1 MSATLFSFLFLAA
14 LALMLV
20 LKCWLALRQAR
31 SVAAHRDAVPADF
44 AAAVDLSAHHKAADY
59 TRAKLGFGL
68 IETVFGAFLL
78 VALTLA
84 GGIDAVFGW
93 AGGTANGVW
102 REVLGAGAVFALLS
116 VLDLPFAAYRSF
128 VIEAKFGFNQMT
140 WKLFIIDTLKGALL
154 GVALGGAVLGAA
166 VWLMTSLGTL
176 WWLWAWFAWMAFNL
190 LLLWLF
196 PTFIAPL
203 FNKFVPMPD
212 GPLKARI
219 EALLARTGFR
229 SQGLFV
235 MDGSTRSNHGNAY
248 FSGFGSAKR
257 IVLFDTL
264 ISRLNESEVEAV
276 LAHELGHFKR
286 RHIVKRI
293 AVLFA
298 LSLLFLWLLGE
309 LANAAW
315 FYAGLGVTQIGAG
328 TALTLFALVLP
339 VFTFIF
345 HPLTSISSRKHEY
358 EADAFAA
365 GITGAQPLIAALTK
379 LYKDNAA
386 TLTPDKW
393 FSAFYDS
400 HPPAPLRVARLKTLA
415 T

>member
-1 MSATLFSFLFLAA
+1 
-14 LALMLV
+14 MLV
-20 LKCWLALRQAR
+20 LKAWLALRQAR

-93 AGGTANGVW
+93 AGTVASGRW
-102 REVLGAGAVFALLS
+102 RDILGAGAVFVLLS
-116 VLDLPFAAYRSF
+116 LLDLPFAAYRSF
-128 VIEAKFGFNQMT
+128 VIEARFGFNQMT

-176 WWLWAWFAWMAFNL
+176 WWLWAWGAWMAFNL

-203 FNKFVPMPD
+203 FNKFVPLPD
-212 GPLKARI
+212 GSLKLRI

-235 MDGSTRSNHGNAY
+235 MDGSTRSSHGNAY

-264 ISRLNESEVEAV
+264 IARLDENEVEAV
-276 LAHELGHFKR
+276 LAHELGHFR
-286 RHIVKRI
+286 HRHIVKRI
-293 AVLFA
+293 AMLFA
-298 LSLLFLWLLGE
+298 LSLLFLWLLGA

-315 FYAGLGVTQIGAG
+315 FYAGLGVTQISAG

-345 HPLTSISSRKHEY
+345 HPLTSISSRRHEY

-365 GITGAQPLIAALTK
+365 GITGAPPLIAALTK

-400 HPPAPLRVARLKTLA
+400 HPPAPLRVARLKSLA
-415 T
+415 P

>member
-1 MSATLFSFLFLAA
+1 MLA
-14 LALMLV
+14 

-31 SVAAHRDAVPADF
+31 SVVAHRDVVPADF

-68 IETVFGAFLL
+68 IETVFGTFLL

-93 AGGTANGVW
+93 ADSVASGLW

-116 VLDLPFAAYRSF
+116 ALDLPFAAWRSF

-140 WKLFIIDTLKGALL
+140 WKLFVVDTLKGALL
-154 GVALGGAVLGAA
+154 GVALGGAVLSGA
-166 VWLMTSLGTL
+166 VWTMSSLGTL

-196 PTFIAPL
+196 PTYIAPL
-203 FNKFVPMPD
+203 FNKFVPLPE

-248 FSGFGSAKR
+248 FSGLGSAKR

-264 ISRLNESEVEAV
+264 ISRLDENEVEAV

-286 RHIVKRI
+286 RHITKRI
-293 AVLFA
+293 AALFA

-315 FYAGLGVTQIGAG
+315 FYAGLGVSQISAG

-358 EADAFAA
+358 EADEFAA

-415 T
+415 A

>member
-1 MSATLFSFLFLAA
+1 MFLAA
-14 LALMLV
+14 LALMLA

-31 SVAAHRDAVPADF
+31 SVVAHRDVVPADF

-68 IETVFGAFLL
+68 IETVFGTFLL

-93 AGGTANGVW
+93 ADSVASGLW

-116 VLDLPFAAYRSF
+116 ALDLPFAAWRSF

-140 WKLFIIDTLKGALL
+140 WKLFVVDTLKGALL
-154 GVALGGAVLGAA
+154 GVALGGAVLSGA
-166 VWLMTSLGTL
+166 VWTMSSLGTL

-196 PTFIAPL
+196 PTYIAPL
-203 FNKFVPMPD
+203 FNKFVPLPE

-248 FSGFGSAKR
+248 FSGLGSAKR

-264 ISRLNESEVEAV
+264 ISRLDENEVEAV

-286 RHIVKRI
+286 RHITKRI
-293 AVLFA
+293 AALFA

-315 FYAGLGVTQIGAG
+315 FYAGLGVSQISAG

-358 EADAFAA
+358 EADEFAA

-415 T
+415 A